1 MAISSPGIGSNLDVT
16 SIVTQLM
23 AIERQPLTTLDTKE
37 ASFQAQLSGYGSLRG
52 ALSTLKTAVDAIE
65 DGARFRGFS
74 ATVGDTD
81 ILSATAATG
90 ALTGTYSVDVAQ
102 LAQRQSLVAAGQSSR
117 TAAIGTGADTTISIQ
132 IGSIT
137 GGTLTN
143 GVYAG
148 ATFTAKAGTTPTT
161 LTINAANN
169 SLQGIRDAINSANA
183 GVTASIVKDGT
194 ASPYRLVLQSAST
207 GAANAV
213 KISVTGDAA
222 VTSLLEYD
230 PAGTQNLTQT
240 SEARDAQLSVN
251 GIDVTSAS
259 NAVADVLDGVTLNL
273 AKIGSTTVTVARS
286 TATAIQ
292 GVQDFVKAYND
303 FSKTLTDL
311 TKFDVA
317 SGAGGVLLGDS
328 AARTIQSQLRNTLS
342 SGLPGAATGDLRN
355 LSQVGL
361 TFQRDGTLAFDQTK
375 LTAAL
380 NADAEAVVRLFAS
393 GSKADD
399 AQVTIASVG
408 ANARP
413 GTYRVIV
420 DTLPQQGRVVGETPA
435 ALTIDAGV
443 NDALSITIDGTT
455 ANVTLPAGTYTA
467 AALAAQVQSTI
478 NASATLIAAG
488 ARVSVSESGGVLTLT
503 SQRYGATSAVAA
515 SGTGAVAILGAN
527 PATFPGVDVAG
538 SLSGVAAT
546 GAGQRLTA
554 ATGSPADGIAV
565 DITGGTTGDRG
576 NVTVS
581 SGFAGRL
588 NDLLDRI
595 LATDGALSARTEGIN
610 RSIKDLDRQRETLN
624 RRLDGVER
632 RYREQFT
639 ALDTMMS
646 SMLATSNF
654 LTQQLAALNNTNN
667 QS

>member
-1 MAISSPGIGSNLDVT
+1 MAISSPGIGSNLDVA

-52 ALSTLKTAVDAIE
+52 ALSTLKTAVDSLE
-65 DGARFRGFS
+65 DGSRFRGFS
-74 ATVGDTD
+74 ATAGDTD
-81 ILSATAATG
+81 ILSASAATG
-90 ALTGTYSVDVAQ
+90 ALAGTYSVEVDQ
-102 LAQRQSLVAAGQSSR
+102 LAQRQSLVAAGQGSR

-132 IGSIT
+132 VGSIT

-143 GVYAG
+143 GVYSG
-148 ATFTAKAGTTPTT
+148 AAFTAKAGTTPAT
-161 LTINAANN
+161 LTINTGNN

-194 ASPYRLVLQSAST
+194 ASPYRLVLQSTNT

-222 VTSLLEYD
+222 ITSLLAYD
-230 PAGTQNLTQT
+230 PAGAQNLTQT

-273 AKIGSTTVTVARS
+273 AKVGTTTVTVARS
-286 TATAIQ
+286 TTTAVQ

-311 TKFDVA
+311 TRFDA
-317 SGAGGVLLGDS
+317 SSGQGGVLLGDS
-328 AARTIQSQLRNTLS
+328 AARTIQSQLRATLAAA
-342 SGLPGAATGDLRN
+342 LPGAAAGELRN

-380 NADAEAVVRLFAS
+380 NSNAEAVVRLFAS

-399 AQVTIASVG
+399 AQISIASVG
-408 ANARP
+408 ARTLP

-420 DTLPQQGRVVGETPA
+420 DTLPLQGRVVGETPA
-435 ALTIDAGV
+435 ALVIDAGV
-443 NDALSITIDGTT
+443 NDALSITVDGTT
-455 ANVTLPAGTYTA
+455 ASVTLPAGTYTA
-467 AALAAQVQSTI
+467 ATLAAQVQSTI

-488 ARVSVSESGGVLTLT
+488 ARVSVSQTGGVLTLT
-503 SQRYGATSAVAA
+503 SQRYGATSAVAT

-527 PATFPGVDVAG
+527 PAVFPGVDVAG
-538 SLSGVAAT
+538 SLSGVAGT

-554 ATGSPADGIAV
+554 AIGSPADGIAV
-565 DITGGTTGDRG
+565 DITGGTVGDRG

-581 SGFAGRL
+581 TGLAGRL
-588 NDLLDRI
+588 NDLLDRM
-595 LATDGALSARTEGIN
+595 LATDGALSARTEGIS

-667 QS
+667 Q

>member
-16 SIVTQLM
+16 SIVSQLM

-37 ASFQAQLSGYGSLRG
+37 ASFQSQLSGYGSLRG
-52 ALSTLKTAVDAIE
+52 ALSTLKTAADALD

-74 ATVGDTD
+74 ATAGDTS
-81 ILSATAATG
+81 ILSASAAAG
-90 ALTGTYSVDVAQ
+90 ALAGSYGIEVDQ
-102 LAQRQSLVAAGQSSR
+102 LAQRQSLVAVGQGSL

-132 IGSIT
+132 IGTIT

-148 ATFTAKAGTTPTT
+148 ASFTAKAGATPTT
-161 LTINAANN
+161 LTINTSNN

-183 GVTASIVKDGT
+183 GVTASIVKDGSG
-194 ASPYRLVLQSAST
+194 APYRLVLQSAST
-207 GAANAV
+207 GAANAI
-213 KISVTGDAA
+213 KISVTGEAA
-222 VTSLLEYD
+222 IDSLLAYD

-259 NAVADVLDGVTLNL
+259 NAVADVLEGVTLNL
-273 AKIGSTTVTVARS
+273 AKVGSTTVTVARS
-286 TATAIQ
+286 TSTAVQ

-311 TKFDVA
+311 TKFDA
-317 SGAGGVLLGDS
+317 SSGQRGVLLGDS
-328 AARTIQSQLRNTLS
+328 AARTIQSQLRAALS
-342 SGLPGAATGDLRN
+342 TALPGAATGDLRN

-399 AQVTIASVG
+399 SQVKIASVG
-408 ANARP
+408 TKTLP
-413 GTYRVIV
+413 GSYRVAV
-420 DTLPQQGRVVGETPA
+420 DTLPLQGRLVGETPA
-435 ALTIDAGV
+435 NLVIDAGI
-443 NDALSITIDGTT
+443 NDALSITLDGTT
-455 ANVTLPAGTYTA
+455 AAVTLPAGTYTA
-467 AALAAQVQSTI
+467 ATLAAQLQSTI

-488 ARVSVSESGGVLTLT
+488 ARVSVTESGGVLTLT
-503 SQRYGATSAVAA
+503 SQRFGATSAVAA
-515 SGTGAVAILGAN
+515 SGTGAVAVLGAN
-527 PATFPGVDVAG
+527 PAIFPGVDVAG
-538 SLSGVAAT
+538 SLGGVAAT

-554 ATGSPADGIAV
+554 AAGSPADGIAV
-565 DITGGTTGDRG
+565 DIIGGTTGDRG

-588 NDLLDRI
+588 NDLLDRM

-610 RSIKDLDRQRETLN
+610 RSIKDLDRQRENLN
-624 RRLDGVER
+624 RRLDGVEK

-654 LTQQLAALNNTNN
+654 LTQQLSALNNTNK
-667 QS
+667 